1 MDQKNAEQLSSF
13 KYDLVSDL
21 KKEFMNEVKVILS
34 KKDKKVKVLKSQVTL
49 LQSYVSTVKHVLNK
63 KVDELEQYE
72 SIRGSEKN

>member
-49 LQSYVSTVKHVLNK
+49 LQSYVSAVKHALNK
-63 KVDELEQYE
+63 KVGELEQYE
-72 SIRGSEKN
+72 SISIN